1 LSDPTNGAQRAS
13 GHRSL
18 RLTVIVLAALLA
30 VGGLAA
36 TPGSAAASDGAA
48 PKVVIIVG
56 PMGSRTASYR
66 DQADRLAAAAR
77 AYGANVVRIY
87 SPRATWTRVKRYA
100 QGAKLLIYLGHGN
113 GWPSPYA
120 PYQPY
125 TKNGLG
131 LNASYTGSNS
141 NLRYFG
147 EHYLRTYLRLHP
159 NAVVV
164 LNHLCYASGNS
175 EPGRAD
181 PGKTTAVR
189 RVDNYGAGFLRT
201 GARAVF
207 AESRGSVEYIIH
219 ELFTGEQTMEWILR
233 SGPNTTGIYSFG
245 FSSTRTP
252 GMQGILDPSAP
263 GKYYRSVT
271 GILGLTATT
280 WRAS

>member
-13 GHRSL
+13 CHRSL

-36 TPGSAAASDGAA
+36 TADSAAAADGVA

-66 DQADRLAAAAR
+66 DKADRLAAVAR

-87 SPRATWTRVKRYA
+87 SPRATWTRVKRDA

-131 LNASYTGSNS
+131 LNAKYTGSNS

-159 NAVVV
+159 NAVVL

-175 EPGRAD
+175 EPGHAD

-189 RVDNYGAGFLRT
+189 RADNYGAGFLRT

-207 AESRGSVEYIIH
+207 AEAHGSVEYIIH
-219 ELFTGEQTMEWILR
+219 QLFTGDQTMAWILR
-233 SGPNTTGIYSFG
+233 NGPNATGIYGVG
-245 FSSTRTP
+245 FTAQRTP
-252 GMQGILDPSAP
+252 GMQGLLDPSAP
-263 GKYYRSVT
+263 GKYYRSLV
-271 GILGLTATT
+271 GVLGLTATT
-280 WRAS
+280 WRES